1 MHIEQARGF
10 ESGKVG
16 FQGCMDSSPLE
27 AFKTESDSSAFTET
41 DKNVLAKCSSH
52 SYIS

>member
-16 FQGCMDSSPLE
+16 FQGCMDSSAPGGIQNG
-27 AFKTESDSSAFTET
+27 K
-41 DKNVLAKCSSH
+41 
-52 SYIS
+52 